1 MECGTPNLEMTLL
14 MKLSARSSALQ
25 VFLAGIYRDIFEKRS
40 TITRIA
46 SYTALLFLL
55 GGRSV
60 IKSMEISCQG
70 PSRTGNGCSAPWG
83 RCRLAFANWHLAHML
98 TLWLMYFSMW
108 TQ

>member
-1 MECGTPNLEMTLL
+1 MTVQISAYILLMKTELLSETTLFDTPNLEMTLS

-25 VFLAGIYRDIFEKRS
+25 VFSAGIYRNIFEKRS

-60 IKSMEISCQG
+60 MKSMEISCHG
-70 PSRTGNGCSAPWG
+70 PSGTGNGCSTP
-83 RCRLAFANWHLAHML
+83 
-98 TLWLMYFSMW
+98 
-108 TQ
+108 